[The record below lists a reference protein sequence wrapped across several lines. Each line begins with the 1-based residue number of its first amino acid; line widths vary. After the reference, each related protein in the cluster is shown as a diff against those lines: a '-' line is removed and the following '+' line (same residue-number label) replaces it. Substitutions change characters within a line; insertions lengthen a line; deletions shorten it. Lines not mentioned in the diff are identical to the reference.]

1 MNYENSKR
9 LNDEKSDRP
18 KWSAKEFPARVTV
31 PVDVDLT
38 PRLEA
43 ARTLTVDEE
52 TTAVV
57 TVVVGEVAHQM
68 TEAVE
73 IMVTGEV
80 VVEWIGTD
88 VIGGMDLG

>member
-18 KWSAKEFPARVTV
+18 KWSAKEFPVRVTV